1 VDGDTRSAAAGAPVV
16 SRPLGGGASVIDVL
30 AEGLRANSCIVTGPL
45 DVKDARAAIVD
56 RVPRGALVAC
66 NDDVAIPGLDDAL
79 RDRDVELLATDDPA
93 WFARLPAAA
102 VGITGSRLA
111 VADPAAIALAA
122 APGSPRGTSLLPPA
136 HVCVVRVADVVATLE
151 EAMALVAAQ
160 ELPSA
165 LTWIGGPSRT
175 GDLEMVTTLGVHGPR
190 AVDVVV
196 LV

>member
-1 VDGDTRSAAAGAPVV
+1 
-16 SRPLGGGASVIDVL
+16 VIDVL
-30 AEGLRANSCIVTGPL
+30 VEGLRANSCIVTGPL
-45 DVKDARAAIVD
+45 DIDSARTAIVD
-56 RVPRGALVAC
+56 RVPPDALVAC
-66 NDDVAIPGLDDAL
+66 NDDVPIPGLADAL
-79 RDRDVELLATDDPA
+79 RERGVELLATDDPA
-93 WFARLPAAA
+93 WFARLADAV

-136 HVCVVRVADVVATLE
+136 HVCIVRVADVIATLE
-151 EAMALVAAQ
+151 DAMALVAAQ

-190 AVDVVV
+190 AVDVV
-196 LV
+196 LLS

>member
-1 VDGDTRSAAAGAPVV
+1 
-16 SRPLGGGASVIDVL
+16 VIDALV
-30 AEGLRANSCIVTGPL
+30 AGLRANSCIVTGPVGV
-45 DVKDARAAIVD
+45 DDARAAIVE

-66 NDDVAIPGLDDAL
+66 DDDLPIPDVAGAL
-79 RDRDVELLATDDPA
+79 RARGVELLAPDDPS
-93 WFARLPAAA
+93 WFGRLPEAA

-111 VADPAAIALAA
+111 VAEPAAIALAA
-122 APGSPRGTSLLPPA
+122 APGSPRGTSLLPPV

-151 EAMALVAAQ
+151 EAMARVAAQ

-190 AVDVVV
+190 AVEVV
-196 LV
+196 LLGER